1 MDRGCQSYFPS
12 CFRLVIC
19 TITSTDTLR
28 ILQDTH
34 SHPTLIHIISA
45 YSHRCTHIHSIIP
58 MHLCNLHILNPWM
71 TVRFQINIPEN
82 SGINGLR
89 APVPSKH
96 TVRLPDQLV
105 SFHSTAGNIVD
116 LFIFFILII
125 FDIFE
130 YGTEYDPDL
139 ILPGMKKFFYIQF
152 PDTVHIVCRPGFFSI
167 DINIRQCIQSLTD
180 QNLFLFFQSILRNHK
195 RSAKFIVLPE
205 QFPRSIF
212 IGAVKRI
219 FDLSGPVKSGKHRSR
234 NLHLT

>member
-71 TVRFQINIPEN
+71 AVRFQINIPEN

-116 LFIFFILII
+116 LFIIFILIS
-125 FDIFE
+125 FDILE
-130 YGTEYDPDL
+130 YRPEYDPDL
-139 ILPGMKKFFYIQF
+139 ILPGMKKFFHIQL
-152 PDTVHIVCRPGFFSI
+152 PGTMHVICRSGFLPI
-167 DINIRQCIQSLTD
+167 DINICKSIQPLTD
-180 QNLFLFFQSILRNHK
+180 QNYFFFFQDILCSHK
-195 RSAKFIVLPE
+195 CSAEFIILPE
-205 QFPRSIF
+205 QFPCHIL
-212 IGAVKRI
+212 ICPVKRI
-219 FDLSGPVKSGKHRSR
+219 FDLPGTIEPGKHRSR
-234 NLHLT
+234 NLYLT